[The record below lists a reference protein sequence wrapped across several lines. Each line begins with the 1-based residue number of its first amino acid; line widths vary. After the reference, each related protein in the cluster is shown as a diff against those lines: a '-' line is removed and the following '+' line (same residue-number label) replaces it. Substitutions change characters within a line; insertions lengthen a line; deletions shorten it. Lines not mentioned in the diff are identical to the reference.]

1 MARTLYVKNMVCP
14 RCVMTVE
21 SILDRYNIP
30 YKEVKLGQA
39 ILDQDIDDKLVEEID
54 NELRKVG
61 FELISDP
68 KKIIVE
74 QIKAVVI
81 EYIRYD
87 TLGNK
92 KVNFSDYLTQR
103 IGKSYSYLSEIFSKS
118 EGKTIERYLILQK
131 IERVKELI
139 SYGEMNFSEIA
150 YELNYSSVAHLSRQ
164 FKQITGMTLSQFR
177 EKALSERKSLD
188 QL

>member
-1 MARTLYVKNMVCP
+1 MAYILYIKNMVCP

-21 SILDRYNIP
+21 GILERHNIP

-39 ILDQDIDDKLVEEID
+39 ILEQDLDQQTIDRIQE
-54 NELRKVG
+54 ELRQVG
-61 FELISDP
+61 FELILDQRQ
-68 KKIIVE
+68 ILIE
-74 QIKAVVI
+74 QIKKLVI
-81 EYIRYD
+81 EYIHYD
-87 TLGNK
+87 TLGSK
-92 KVNFSDYLTQR
+92 KINFSDYLTGHL
-103 IGKSYSYLSEIFSKS
+103 GKSYPYMSEIFSKS

-164 FKQITGMTLSQFR
+164 FKQITGMTLSEFR
-177 EKALSERKSLD
+177 DQAKQSRKSLD
-188 QL
+188 QV

>member
-1 MARTLYVKNMVCP
+1 MARTLYIKNMVCP

-21 SILDRYNIP
+21 SILERYNIP

-39 ILDQDIDDKLVEEID
+39 ILEQDIDQETINKIQED
-54 NELRKVG
+54 LRRVG
-61 FELISDP
+61 FELIQDQRQ
-68 KKIIVE
+68 IIVE
-74 QIKAVVI
+74 QIKNIVI

-92 KVNFSDYLTQR
+92 KINFSDYLSER
-103 IGKSYSYLSEIFSKS
+103 LGKSYSYLSEIFSKS

-139 SYGEMNFSEIA
+139 TYGEMNFSEIA

-164 FKQITGMTLSQFR
+164 FKQITGMTLSEFR
-177 EKALSERKSLD
+177 DRAREERKSLD
-188 QL
+188 QI